1 MELYEKIKDLRER
14 NNISQKEFAQ
24 ILNIS
29 PSTYNSYEKGNSTYT
44 APMLKTICETLH
56 CSSDELLGLNQ
67 SVSICKVKIYQ
78 LVVVLLSQ
86 GKTYDEIIDYINNI
100 DIDEYKKLNEEEQDY
115 IQRIFRKDLNSRKR
129 KLEL

>member
-1 MELYEKIKDLRER
+1 MKALITGA
-14 NNISQKEFAQ
+14 SSGMGKEFAK

-67 SVSICKVKIYQ
+67 NITIEDRMMLNEIKSNKISMEHIS
-78 LVVVLLSQ
+78 LLS
-86 GKTYDEIIDYINNI
+86 DLLNI
-100 DIDEYKKLNEEEQDY
+100 VL
-115 IQRIFRKDLNSRKR
+115 
-129 KLEL
+129 

>member
-1 MELYEKIKDLRER
+1 MELYEKVKDLREK
-14 NNISQKEFAQ
+14 NNISQKEFAK

-67 SVSICKVKIYQ
+67 NITIEDRMMLNEIKSNKISMEHIS
-78 LVVVLLSQ
+78 LLS
-86 GKTYDEIIDYINNI
+86 DLLNI
-100 DIDEYKKLNEEEQDY
+100 EE
-115 IQRIFRKDLNSRKR
+115 
-129 KLEL
+129 

>member
-1 MELYEKIKDLRER
+1 MELYEKIKDLREK

-44 APMLKTICETLH
+44 APMLKTICEALH

-67 SVSICKVKIYQ
+67 SVSIEDR
-78 LVVVLLSQ
+78 LL
-86 GKTYDEIIDYINNI
+86 
-100 DIDEYKKLNEEEQDY
+100 LNEIKNNKISLGHISLLTDLLNMEE
-115 IQRIFRKDLNSRKR
+115 
-129 KLEL
+129 

>member
-1 MELYEKIKDLRER
+1 MELYEKIKDLREK

-44 APMLKTICETLH
+44 APMLKKICETLH

-67 SVSICKVKIYQ
+67 NISIEDRLMLNEIKSNKIS
-78 LVVVLLSQ
+78 LEHISLLS
-86 GKTYDEIIDYINNI
+86 DL
-100 DIDEYKKLNEEEQDY
+100 LNVEE
-115 IQRIFRKDLNSRKR
+115 
-129 KLEL
+129 

>member
-1 MELYEKIKDLRER
+1 MELYEKIKDLREK

-44 APMLKTICETLH
+44 APMLKKICETLH

-67 SVSICKVKIYQ
+67 NISIEDRLMLNEIKSNKIS
-78 LVVVLLSQ
+78 LEHISLLS
-86 GKTYDEIIDYINNI
+86 DLLNI
-100 DIDEYKKLNEEEQDY
+100 DE
-115 IQRIFRKDLNSRKR
+115 
-129 KLEL
+129 

>member
-1 MELYEKIKDLRER
+1 MELYEKIKDLREK

-44 APMLKTICETLH
+44 APMLKKICETLH

-67 SVSICKVKIYQ
+67 NISIEDRLILNEIKSNKIS
-78 LVVVLLSQ
+78 LEHISLLS
-86 GKTYDEIIDYINNI
+86 DLLS
-100 DIDEYKKLNEEEQDY
+100 IDE
-115 IQRIFRKDLNSRKR
+115 
-129 KLEL
+129 